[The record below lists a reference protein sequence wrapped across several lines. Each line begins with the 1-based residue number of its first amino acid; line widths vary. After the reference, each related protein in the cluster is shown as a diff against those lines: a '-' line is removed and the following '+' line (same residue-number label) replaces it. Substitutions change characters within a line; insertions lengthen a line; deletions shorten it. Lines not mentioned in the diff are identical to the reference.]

1 MKIFTENT
9 QFNEYLGM
17 VMVIDTQLLGYWV
30 LGMGMGMTYGYLSIW
45 FWVLVGQIYPNPYPK
60 LVNFVY
66 KALGQGN
73 IPNINML

>member
-30 LGMGMGMTYGYLSIW
+30 LGMGMTYGYFEYLVLGIS
-45 FWVLVGQIYPNPYPK
+45 WVDIPK
-60 LVNFVY
+60 P
-66 KALGQGN
+66 
-73 IPNINML
+73 IPKTREFCV